1 MKSLRRHRDRLPV
14 LGCWPQQWVKDD
26 AVWHMFELQLKP
38 DGNVDWY
45 LRRDDVA
52 HGGYGPITY
61 QDYDAAVTEAKS
73 TNLLLKDAVNNLCLP
88 FEQSESIRLKVQ
100 KALTAEERLMSEERL
115 MLMEAIK
122 RHEADPQPRLE
133 DLTVLNGNDVLR
145 AELHRRLL
153 QYPYVQLVFLPRY
166 GALLEREGNF
176 TWRNIG
182 ANSQRVGVYAY
193 REKIARGFGMSG
205 TDHWG
210 QTKAAIRDALLPRAN
225 KLLHLASVKLLLAD
239 ALHRGQQ
246 VLIVGSFV
254 FWYENGNVPQWVVK
268 QVGAS
273 GKSETGEAIWYEGTI
288 LSKNHGRIVVL
299 PYIKENGERVQGHTK
314 NAPHDGKALPR
325 QRNDYVALPF
335 EVLKGDLMYSL
346 FGELKYE

>member
-1 MKSLRRHRDRLPV
+1 MRSLRRHRERLPI
-14 LGCWPQQWVKDD
+14 LGCWPQPCVKHD
-26 AVWHMFELQLKP
+26 AVWHMLELQLKP
-38 DGNVDWY
+38 DGDFDWY

-52 HGGYGPITY
+52 HGGYGSITY
-61 QDYDAAVTEAKS
+61 RDYDTAVAEAKS
-73 TNLLLKDAVNNLCLP
+73 TNLLLEQAVKNLAIP
-88 FEQSESIRLKVQ
+88 SQQAESMRLKVQ

-122 RHEADPQPRLE
+122 LHGADPRPRLE
-133 DLTVLNGNDVLR
+133 DLIVLNGNDVLR
-145 AELHRRLL
+145 AELHRCLL
-153 QYPYVQLVFLPRY
+153 QYPYVQLVFLAQY
-166 GALLEREGNF
+166 GMLLECEGNF
-176 TWRNIG
+176 TWRGIG
-182 ANSQRVGVYAY
+182 ANSHKVALYAY

-205 TDHWG
+205 TGHWG

-225 KLLHLASVKLLLAD
+225 KLLQLASVKLLLAD

-254 FWYENGNVPQWVVK
+254 FWYESGNVPQWVVK
-268 QVGAS
+268 QVGAP
-273 GKSETGEAIWYEGTI
+273 GKSETGEAMWLEGTI

-299 PYIKENGERVQGHTK
+299 PYIKENGEQVQGHTK
-314 NAPHDGKALPR
+314 NSPHDGKALPR
-325 QRNDYVALPF
+325 HRNDYVELPF

>member
-1 MKSLRRHRDRLPV
+1 MKPLRRHRDRLPI
-14 LGCWPQQWVKDD
+14 LGCWPQQWIKDD
-26 AVWHMFELQLKP
+26 SVWHMFELQLKP
-38 DGNVDWY
+38 DGNIAWY

-52 HGGYGPITY
+52 RGGYGSITY
-61 QDYDAAVTEAKS
+61 QDYDAAVSEAKS
-73 TNLLLKDAVNNLCLP
+73 TNNLLKHALKDLALP
-88 FEQSESIRLKVQ
+88 FEQTESIRLKVQ
-100 KALTAEERLMSEERL
+100 KALTAEERLMTEERL

-122 RHEADPQPRLE
+122 RHAADPRPRLE
-133 DLTVLNGNDVLR
+133 DLTVLNGSDALQ
-145 AELHRRLL
+145 AELHKCLL
-153 QYPYVQLVFLPRY
+153 QYPYLQLVFLARY
-166 GALLEREGNF
+166 GVRLECEGNL
-176 TWRNIG
+176 TWRAIG
-182 ANSQRVGVYAY
+182 DNSQKVGLHAY
-193 REKIARGFGMSG
+193 REKIARGFEMSG

-239 ALHRGQQ
+239 ALRRGQR
-246 VLIVGSFV
+246 VLILGDFV
-254 FWYENGNVPQWVVK
+254 FWYENSNVPQWVVK

-273 GKSETGEAIWYEGTI
+273 GKSEAGEATWLEGTI

-325 QRNDYVALPF
+325 HRSDYVELPF
-335 EVLKGDLMYSL
+335 EVLNGDLMYSL